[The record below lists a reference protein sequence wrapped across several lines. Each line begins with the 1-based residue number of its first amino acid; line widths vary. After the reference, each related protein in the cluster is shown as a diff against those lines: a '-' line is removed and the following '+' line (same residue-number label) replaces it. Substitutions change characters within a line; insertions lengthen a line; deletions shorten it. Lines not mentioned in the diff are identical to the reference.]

1 MLLSFVIGPIVEGL
15 SETFA
20 EAVAEFAGEF
30 SGEVFGAALVARA
43 LPFKRSYS
51 KAYCDAFFCAQCYG
65 MAEAK
70 KSKLKWHVYQC
81 RDCQGRW
88 GVLKAKPWVRR
99 ERARRETAPTAR
111 RDARF

>member
-20 EAVAEFAGEF
+20 EAVAEF

-81 RDCQGRW
+81 RDCQSRW